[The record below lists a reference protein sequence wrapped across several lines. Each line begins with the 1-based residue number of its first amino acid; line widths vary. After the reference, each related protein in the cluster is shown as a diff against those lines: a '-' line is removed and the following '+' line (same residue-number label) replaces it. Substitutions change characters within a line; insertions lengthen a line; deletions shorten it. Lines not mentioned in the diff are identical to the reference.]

1 MTLGEVVTNLDR
13 LRRPVSKSARSTGIY
28 PYYGANG
35 VQDYVDDF
43 IFDGTYLLMGEDGSV
58 ARADGTPILNWA
70 IGKIWVNNHA
80 HVLAE
85 RSGGINLRFLYH
97 YLHTVDIR
105 PIVTGSAQPKLN
117 QGNMN
122 GIAVPVPDR
131 GEQERFVRIL
141 DTFGA
146 LVNDLTVGLSA
157 ELAARQ
163 TEYGYYRDRLL
174 SFEEAA

>member
-1 MTLGEVVTNLDR
+1 MRLGEVVTNLDR
-13 LRRPVSKSARSTGIY
+13 LRRPVSKARRSTGVY

-58 ARADGTPILNWA
+58 LKADGTPILNWA
-70 IGKIWVNNHA
+70 VGKIWVNNHA

-85 RSGGINLRFLYH
+85 KSNGVNLRFLYH

-105 PIVTGSAQPKLN
+105 SIVTGSAQPKLN

-122 GIAVPVPDR
+122 DIAVPVPSRDDQD
-131 GEQERFVRIL
+131 GIVAIL

-146 LVNDLTVGLSA
+146 LVGDLSDGLPA
-157 ELAARQ
+157 ELVARRTQ
-163 TEYGYYRDRLL
+163 YGYYRDRLL
-174 SFEEAA
+174 RFEEAA